1 MDGWSHSGLASES
14 RKYNKL
20 LRGRYVNGVS
30 HQRPA
35 MPKRMASFMSGRT
48 DWHGDGGMAGGSGQT
63 RTGRAVRRVLHRAAD
78 RRRPICS
85 SSPALAG
92 GTPASAVCA
101 PHETSP
107 RLAWRRRAIKRRA
120 ETPTLERWD
129 PTWSA
134 SSKISVRSDVA
145 SSAQPLFSKWS
156 CSRPAAEAH
165 GSPAQEDGGRGDCM
179 PV

>member
-35 MPKRMASFMSGRT
+35 MPKRNGIIHGRA
-48 DWHGDGGMAGGSGQT
+48 DRPAMRWRGKT
-63 RTGRAVRRVLHRAAD
+63 RKGRAVRRVLHRAAD

-92 GTPASAVCA
+92 ETPASEVCA

-120 ETPTLERWD
+120 GTPTLERWD

-165 GSPAQEDGGRGDCM
+165 GSPAQEDGERGDCM